1 MRKQP
6 TRQFARQVSPEAQF
20 DMEGWLPG
28 FRSGACPTCG
38 GALQR
43 YGVNLRTAQ
52 WKCLAC
58 GRFEEATGAVPMLQ
72 REVRPRPAGTR
83 RTGHHKRGVN

>member
-1 MRKQP
+1 MRTQP
-6 TRQFARQVSPEAQF
+6 TYEFARQVAPDPRF

-28 FRSGACPTCG
+28 FQPGACPTCG

-43 YGVNLRTAQ
+43 YGEDIRTAK

-58 GRFEEATGAVPMLQ
+58 GRFEQPPDAVPVLQ

-83 RTGHHKRGVN
+83 ETGHHKRGAY